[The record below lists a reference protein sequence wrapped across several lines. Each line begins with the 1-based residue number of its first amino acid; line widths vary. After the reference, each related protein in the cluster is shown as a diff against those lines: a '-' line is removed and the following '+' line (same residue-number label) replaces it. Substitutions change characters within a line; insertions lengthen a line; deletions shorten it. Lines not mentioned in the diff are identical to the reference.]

1 MKQNLI
7 NLLLVSS
14 FLFTGCSET
23 KKEDTLKNINQSNTS
38 ENEVDKEAKSDVAKE
53 DYAIISTSYGDMTVK
68 FFEGAAPKHVESFKT
83 HAKNGYYNG
92 TIFHRV
98 IPGFMIQGGD
108 PNTKGDN
115 KASYG
120 TGGYA
125 AKYYGVGNK
134 DDSKTWNLPAE
145 FNNIKHT
152 RGILSMARS
161 NDPNSG
167 GSQFFICATNVP
179 HLNGK
184 YTVFGQ
190 VVEGL
195 EIIDQII
202 NLPRDARDNP
212 NRRVEM
218 NVKIEKR
225 EKR

>member
-1 MKQNLI
+1 MKKNLI
-7 NLLLVSS
+7 NLLFVSS

-23 KKEDTLKNINQSNTS
+23 KKENTLKNTDQSNISANLT
-38 ENEVDKEAKSDVAKE
+38 EKEARLNVIKE

-68 FFEGAAPKHVESFKT
+68 FFEGAAPKHVESFKM

-108 PNTKGDN
+108 PNTKGEN

-125 AKYYGVGNK
+125 AKYYGIGLE
-134 DDSKTWNLPAE
+134 DDSKTWSLPAE

-167 GSQFFICATNVP
+167 GSQFFICAANVP

-190 VVEGL
+190 VVDGL

-212 NRRVEM
+212 KRRIEM
-218 NVKIEKR
+218 SVKIEQR
-225 EKR
+225 EK

>member
-1 MKQNLI
+1 MKKNII
-7 NLLLVSS
+7 NLLFVSS

-23 KKEDTLKNINQSNTS
+23 KKEDTLKNTNQSNKLEKNS
-38 ENEVDKEAKSDVAKE
+38 EDKTMSNVTKE
-53 DYAIISTSYGDMTVK
+53 DYAIISTSYGDMTVQ

-83 HAKNGYYNG
+83 HADNGFYNG

-108 PNTKGDN
+108 PNTKGEN

-120 TGGYA
+120 TGGHA
-125 AKYYGVGNK
+125 AKYYGIGIEE
-134 DDSKTWNLPAE
+134 DSKTWNLPAE
-145 FNNIKHT
+145 FNNIKHS

-167 GSQFFICATNVP
+167 GSQFFICAANVP

-190 VVEGL
+190 VVEGD

-218 NVKIEKR
+218 SVRIEQR
-225 EKR
+225 EK

>member
-1 MKQNLI
+1 MKKNII
-7 NLLLVSS
+7 NLLFVSS

-23 KKEDTLKNINQSNTS
+23 KKEDTLNKTNQSNKS
-38 ENEVDKEAKSDVAKE
+38 EKSTDSKTISNVSKE
-53 DYAIISTSYGDMTVK
+53 DYAIISTSYGDMTVQ
-68 FFEGAAPKHVESFKT
+68 FFEGAAPKHVESFKE
-83 HAKNGYYNG
+83 HVNNGFYNG

-108 PNTKGDN
+108 PNTKGEN

-120 TGGYA
+120 TGGHA
-125 AKYYGVGNK
+125 AKYYGIG
-134 DDSKTWNLPAE
+134 DEEDSKTWNLPAE
-145 FNNIKHT
+145 FNNIKHS

-190 VVEGL
+190 VVEGD

-218 NVKIEKR
+218 SVRIEQR
-225 EKR
+225 EK

>member
-1 MKQNLI
+1 MKKNII
-7 NLLLVSS
+7 NLLFVSS

-23 KKEDTLKNINQSNTS
+23 KKEDTLNKTNQSNKS
-38 ENEVDKEAKSDVAKE
+38 EKSTDSKTISNVSKE
-53 DYAIISTSYGDMTVK
+53 DYAIISTSYGDMTVQ
-68 FFEGAAPKHVESFKT
+68 FFEGAAPKHVESFKE
-83 HAKNGYYNG
+83 HVNNGFYNG

-108 PNTKGDN
+108 PNTKGEN

-120 TGGYA
+120 TGGHA
-125 AKYYGVGNK
+125 AKYYGIG
-134 DDSKTWNLPAE
+134 DEEDSKTWNLPAE
-145 FNNIKHT
+145 FNNIKHS

-167 GSQFFICATNVP
+167 GSQFFICAASVP

-190 VVEGL
+190 VVEGD

-218 NVKIEKR
+218 SVRIEQR
-225 EKR
+225 EK

>member
-1 MKQNLI
+1 MTRNII
-7 NLLLVSS
+7 NLLFVSS
-14 FLFTGCSET
+14 FLFTGCGET
-23 KKEDTLKNINQSNTS
+23 KKGDALKNTNQKNQSDAEDKS
-38 ENEVDKEAKSDVAKE
+38 ENKPNGPKE
-53 DYAIISTSYGDMTVK
+53 DFAIVSTSYGDMTIQ
-68 FFEGAAPKHVESFKT
+68 FFEGAAPKHVESFKL
-83 HAKNGYYNG
+83 HANNGYYNG

-120 TGGYA
+120 TGGHA
-125 AKYYGVGNK
+125 AKYYGIGDEKN
-134 DDSKTWNLPAE
+134 SKTWNLPAE
-145 FNNIKHT
+145 FNNIKHS

-167 GSQFFICATNVP
+167 GSQFFICATDVP

-190 VVEGL
+190 VIDGD

-218 NVKIEKR
+218 NVRIEQRDK
-225 EKR
+225 

>member
-1 MKQNLI
+1 MKKNII
-7 NLLLVSS
+7 NLLFVSS

-23 KKEDTLKNINQSNTS
+23 KKEDTLTNTNQLNKSEENINN
-38 ENEVDKEAKSDVAKE
+38 KIIPDVPKE
-53 DYAIISTSYGDMTVK
+53 DYAIISTSYGDMTIK
-68 FFEGAAPKHVESFKT
+68 FFEGAAPKHVESFKI
-83 HAKNGYYNG
+83 HASNGFYNG

-108 PNTKGDN
+108 PNTKGEN
-115 KASYG
+115 KANYG
-120 TGGYA
+120 TGGHA
-125 AKYYGVGNK
+125 AKYYGIGIEE
-134 DDSKTWNLPAE
+134 DSTTWSIPAE

-167 GSQFFICATNVP
+167 GSQFFICAANVP
-179 HLNGK
+179 HLNEK

-190 VVEGL
+190 VVEGD

-218 NVKIEKR
+218 SVRIEQR
-225 EKR
+225 EK

>member
-1 MKQNLI
+1 MIKYLI
-7 NLLLVSS
+7 NLLFVSS
-14 FLFTGCSET
+14 IIFTGCSEN
-23 KKEDTLKNINQSNTS
+23 KKENTLKNNNQKNQVTEEKNTNVES
-38 ENEVDKEAKSDVAKE
+38 KKPMMDV
-53 DYAIISTSYGDMTVK
+53 AIISTNYGDMVVE
-68 FFEGAAPKHVESFKT
+68 FFEGAAPKHVESFKL

-115 KASYG
+115 KATYG
-120 TGGYA
+120 TGGHA
-125 AKYYGVGNK
+125 AKFYGIGIEEEKN
-134 DDSKTWNLPAE
+134 TWNLPAE
-145 FNNIKHT
+145 FNNIKHK

-161 NDPNSG
+161 NNPNSG
-167 GSQFFICATNVP
+167 GSQFFICATDVA

-190 VVEGL
+190 VIEGD

-218 NVKIEKR
+218 NVSLGKR
-225 EKR
+225 SK

>member
-1 MKQNLI
+1 MKKNLI
-7 NLLLVSS
+7 NLLFVSS

-23 KKEDTLKNINQSNTS
+23 KKDNTLKNTDQSNISANLT
-38 ENEVDKEAKSDVAKE
+38 EKEARLDVVKE

-83 HAKNGYYNG
+83 HAKNGYFNG

-108 PNTKGDN
+108 PNTKGEN

-125 AKYYGVGNK
+125 AKYYGIGLE
-134 DDSKTWNLPAE
+134 DDSTTWSLPAE

-167 GSQFFICATNVP
+167 GSQFFICAANVP

-190 VVEGL
+190 VVDGL

-212 NRRVEM
+212 KRRIEM
-218 NVKIEKR
+218 SVKIEQR
-225 EKR
+225 EK